1 MRVLSAQQVAERL
14 EDRFRLLA
22 SGHETHPSRH
32 ETLAATLAWSVSLLS
47 PDENELLVRL
57 AVFSGGWTL
66 DAAADVAAVGAAT
79 PVVDLLQGL
88 VDKSLV
94 IADTNATEARYRML
108 ETVRLYAHVRLENLP
123 SASAVRMRHLDY
135 FARRAEQASPEM
147 CKPDRGRASRFFD
160 QEAANLRE
168 ALAWSLKTTA
178 TLDACLRLA
187 VAMRWYWLEHGLY
200 REAVGWLEG
209 GIRLAAGCSTALVAK
224 TQGVMGLFVHHVAE
238 FESAKIV
245 LRACLAGLPAD
256 ELRER
261 AFSLGVLGFVE
272 ALAGD
277 RLVAEETL
285 NRALTLAQE
294 LRDDWLTGYATLGS
308 GVLKGVSDQP
318 RAAVEI
324 LERACAHLERSG
336 EPFMLTYAQVNLGV
350 QCYLAEELTRAKRAF
365 IASLRGAR
373 QLRNIRA
380 AAGCL
385 EGLGYVAISEG
396 DPVTRCAIDGRGE
409 QSANADALSAL
420 STMGSGAP

>member
-1 MRVLSAQQVAERL
+1 
-14 EDRFRLLA
+14 
-22 SGHETHPSRH
+22 
-32 ETLAATLAWSVSLLS
+32 
-47 PDENELLVRL
+47 
-57 AVFSGGWTL
+57 
-66 DAAADVAAVGAAT
+66 
-79 PVVDLLQGL
+79 
-88 VDKSLV
+88 
-94 IADTNATEARYRML
+94 
-108 ETVRLYAHVRLENLP
+108 
-123 SASAVRMRHLDY
+123 
-135 FARRAEQASPEM
+135 M

-238 FESAKIV
+238 FESAKIA

-396 DPVTRCAIDGRGE
+396 DPGPGAQLMGAASRARTLTRCPLFPQWEAAHRKNRNGIDAQLGRALAAREHAAGAE
-409 QSANADALSAL
+409 FVIEEVIDTLLATDGSRLSPVNSNARKTANAVN
-420 STMGSGAP
+420 